1 MAHEKTF
8 ANAFIHHKA
17 GRFKEAVALYKSLL
31 NINFQK
37 NRPQLL
43 LLLGIC
49 EIETKDFLNA
59 LKHINSYI
67 EIDSNDHLAF
77 YYLGKALNKLERY
90 EDSFNS
96 LNIALELNSDFID
109 AIILSGVGLGKLG
122 EHEKALQ
129 YFERAIAINQSEVSA
144 HVNKGLALKELGRF
158 EESIISFDDAL
169 RLNPS
174 NIEVLNFKGTVL
186 HQIGDHEDALKCFNR
201 ALEIKPDF
209 AVALM
214 NKGVQLERLNK
225 FNKSILVLNQALSI
239 DDKNAEAYNGL
250 GQSLERIGK
259 YKEALKNFDQAILL
273 NGTPRRYHKNK
284 SLLNLHLKNFEE
296 GWVDFDF
303 RLEQDCAH
311 AINFKLDKIFI
322 HNEQGIGDEI
332 LFGSLLNDLSKDFK
346 KIFVKINPRLI
357 KLFKRSFPQINFMT
371 DDAVDFNNHLFMGSL
386 GRLYRKNLES
396 FEFQSERY
404 LFSDQIK
411 KEAFRHDLRKRFGGK
426 FLCGISWKSSAEKI
440 SDFKSFSLLDLMPIL
455 SLKNI
460 VFINLQ
466 YGEIS
471 EDINLLYKSQG
482 IKIETI
488 DNLDYFNDIE
498 SLTSL
503 IDACDFVVSSS
514 NVTAHLAGAL
524 GKKTYLLTPFSKGRI
539 WYWHH
544 NDKKSIWYPSIN
556 NYYQSS
562 LDSWKDPIENLSKD
576 ILQDFSI
583 LTNSSNPS

>member
-1 MAHEKTF
+1 MTHEKTF
-8 ANAFIHHKA
+8 ANAFAHHKD

-37 NRPQLL
+37 KRPQLL

-49 EIETKDFLNA
+49 EIQTNDFLDA

-67 EIDSNDHLAF
+67 EIDTNDHLAF
-77 YYLGKALNKLERY
+77 YYSGQALEKLERY
-90 EDSFNS
+90 EDAFVS
-96 LNIALELNSDFID
+96 LNKSLKLNSDFID
-109 AIILSGVGLGKLG
+109 GIKLSGVVLGKLG
-122 EHEKALQ
+122 EHENALQ
-129 YFERAIAINQSEVSA
+129 YFERVIALNQNDVS
-144 HVNKGLALKELGRF
+144 VIINKGLALKELGRL
-158 EESIISFDDAL
+158 EESIISFDDVL
-169 RLNPS
+169 KLNPS
-174 NIEVLNFKGTVL
+174 NIEVLNFKGVVL
-186 HQIGDHEDALKCFNR
+186 HQIGQYDEALKCFNR

-209 AVALM
+209 ADAII
-214 NKGVQLERLNK
+214 NKGVELERLNN
-225 FNKSILVLNQALSI
+225 FNESILVLNQALSI
-239 DDKNAEAYNGL
+239 VSDNPEAYNNL
-250 GQSLERIGK
+250 GQSLERVGN
-259 YKEALKNFDQAILL
+259 YYEALKNYEQAISL
-273 NGTPRRYHKNK
+273 NSSIRRYHNNK
-284 SLLNLHLKNFEE
+284 ALLNLHMKNFEE
-296 GWVDFDF
+296 GWAHFDF
-303 RLEQDCAH
+303 RLKQDYAP
-311 AINFKLDKIFI
+311 AINFKLDQIFI
-322 HNEQGIGDEI
+322 QSEQGIGDEI
-332 LFGSLLNDLSKDFK
+332 LYGSLLNDLSKDFK
-346 KIFVKINPRLI
+346 EIFVKINPRLI
-357 KLFKRSFPQINFMT
+357 KLFKRSFPQINFVT
-371 DDAVDFNNHLFMGSL
+371 DDALGFNNHLFMGSL
-386 GRLYRKNLES
+386 GKLYRKNLES
-396 FEFQSERY
+396 FKFQSERY

-411 KEAFRHDLRKRFGGK
+411 KEAFRHDLKKRFGDK

-440 SDFKSFSLLDLMPIL
+440 SEFKSFRLLELMPVL

-583 LTNSSNPS
+583 LTNSSNSS

>member
-1 MAHEKTF
+1 LAHEKTF
-8 ANAFIHHKA
+8 ANAFAHHKE
-17 GRFKEAVALYKSLL
+17 GRFNEAVALYKSLL

-49 EIETKDFLNA
+49 EIETNDFLNA
-59 LKHINSYI
+59 LKHIASYI
-67 EIDSNDHLAF
+67 EIDCNDHLAF
-77 YYLGKALNKLERY
+77 YYSGKALNKLERY

-109 AIILSGVGLGKLG
+109 AIILSGVVLGKLG
-122 EHEKALQ
+122 EHENALQ
-129 YFERAIAINQSEVSA
+129 YFERAIALNQSEERA

-158 EESIISFDDAL
+158 EESVISFDDAL
-169 RLNPS
+169 KLNSS
-174 NIEVLNFKGTVL
+174 NIEILNFKGIAL
-186 HQIGDHEDALKCFNR
+186 HQSGDYDEALKCFNR

-209 AVALM
+209 ATAIV
-214 NKGVQLERLNK
+214 NKGVELERLNK
-225 FNKSILVLNQALSI
+225 FNESIIVLNQALSI
-239 DDKNAEAYNGL
+239 VSDNPEAYNNL

-273 NGTPRRYHKNK
+273 NSSIRRYHNNK
-284 SLLNLHLKNFEE
+284 ALLNLRLKNFEE
-296 GWVDFDF
+296 GWAHFDF
-303 RLEQDCAH
+303 RLKQDYAH
-311 AINFKLDKIFI
+311 AINFKLDQIFI

-332 LFGSLLNDLSKDFK
+332 LYGSLLNDLSKDFK
-346 KIFVKINPRLI
+346 KIFVKINSRLI
-357 KLFKRSFPQINFMT
+357 KLFKRSFPQINFVT
-371 DDAVDFNNHLFMGSL
+371 EDAVDFNNHLFMGSL
-386 GRLYRKNLES
+386 GRIYRKNLES

-411 KEAFRHDLRKRFGGK
+411 KEGFRYDLKNRFGDK

-498 SLTSL
+498 SLASL
-503 IDACDFVVSSS
+503 MDACDFIVSSS

-544 NDKKSIWYPSIN
+544 NDKKSIWYPSVN
-556 NYYQSS
+556 NYYQSN
-562 LDSWKDPIENLSKD
+562 LESWKDPIENLSKD
-576 ILQDFSI
+576 ILKDFS
-583 LTNSSNPS
+583 LVTNSSSSS

>member
-8 ANAFIHHKA
+8 ANAFVHHKE
-17 GRFKEAVALYKSLL
+17 GRFKKAIELYKSLL

-49 EIETKDFLNA
+49 EIETNNFLNA

-67 EIDSNDHLAF
+67 EIDSNDHLSF
-77 YYLGKALNKLERY
+77 YYSGKALDKLERY

-109 AIILSGVGLGKLG
+109 AIILSGVVLGKLG

-129 YFERAIAINQSEVSA
+129 YFERAIALNQSQEPA
-144 HVNKGLALKELGRF
+144 HANKGLALKELGRF
-158 EESIISFDDAL
+158 KESIISFDDAL

-174 NIEVLNFKGTVL
+174 NIKVLNSKGIVL
-186 HQIGDHEDALKCFNR
+186 HQIGDHEDALNCFNR
-201 ALEIKPDF
+201 ALEINPDF
-209 AVALM
+209 ADAII

-225 FNKSILVLNQALSI
+225 FNESIIVLNQALSMT
-239 DDKNAEAYNGL
+239 DKNAEAYNSL

-273 NGTPRRYHKNK
+273 NGTPRRYRKNK

-296 GWVDFDF
+296 GWADFDS

-322 HNEQGIGDEI
+322 HNEQGVGDEI
-332 LFGSLLNDLSKDFK
+332 FFGSLLNDLIKDFRE
-346 KIFVKINPRLI
+346 IFVKVNPRLI
-357 KLFKRSFPQINFMT
+357 KLFKRSFPQINFVT

-386 GRLYRKNLES
+386 GGIYRKNLES
-396 FEFQSERY
+396 FKFQSEQY

-411 KEAFRHDLRKRFGGK
+411 KEGFRYDLKKRFGDK

-440 SDFKSFSLLDLMPIL
+440 SDFKSFRILDLMPIL

-488 DNLDYFNDIE
+488 DNLDYFNDLE
-498 SLTSL
+498 SLASL
-503 IDACDFVVSSS
+503 IDACDFIVSSS

-544 NDKKSIWYPSIN
+544 NDKKSIWYPSVN
-556 NYYQSS
+556 NYYQSN
-562 LDSWKDPIENLSKD
+562 LESWKDPIENLSKD
-576 ILQDFSI
+576 ILKDFS
-583 LTNSSNPS
+583 LTTNSSITS

>member
-1 MAHEKTF
+1 MGHEKIF
-8 ANAFIHHKA
+8 ANAFVHHK
-17 GRFKEAVALYKSLL
+17 GDRFKEAIELYKSLL
-31 NINFQK
+31 DINFQK
-37 NRPQLL
+37 KRPQLL

-49 EIETKDFLNA
+49 EIQTNDFLDA
-59 LKHINSYI
+59 LKHITSYI

-77 YYLGKALNKLERY
+77 YYSGKALEKLERY
-90 EDSFNS
+90 EDALVS
-96 LNIALELNSDFID
+96 LNKSLKLNCDFID
-109 AIILSGVGLGKLG
+109 AIKLSGVVLGRLG
-122 EHEKALQ
+122 EHENALQ
-129 YFERAIAINQSEVSA
+129 YFERAIALNKNEVRT
-144 HVNKGLALKELGRF
+144 HIDKGLALKELGRL
-158 EESIISFDDAL
+158 EESITSLDVAL
-169 RLNPS
+169 GLDPSSLVALNY
-174 NIEVLNFKGTVL
+174 KGIVL
-186 HQIGDHEDALKCFNR
+186 HLSGAYEEALKCFNG

-209 AVALM
+209 ADALI
-214 NKGVQLERLNK
+214 NSGVELERLNK
-225 FNKSILVLNQALSI
+225 FNESINVLNQAILI
-239 DDKNAEAYNGL
+239 KANNPEAFNNL
-250 GQSLERIGK
+250 GQSLERVGN
-259 YKEALKNFDQAILL
+259 YDEALKNYNQAISL
-273 NGTPRRYHKNK
+273 NSLIRRYHNNK
-284 SLLNLHLKNFEE
+284 ALLNLHLKNFEE
-296 GWVDFDF
+296 GWPRFDF
-303 RLEQDCAH
+303 RLKHDYVHE
-311 AINFKLDKIFI
+311 INFKLDQIFI

-332 LFGSLLNDLSKDFK
+332 LYGSLLNDLSKDFK
-346 KIFVKINPRLI
+346 EIFVKINPRLI
-357 KLFKRSFPQINFMT
+357 KLFKRSFPQINFVT

-386 GRLYRKNLES
+386 GGIYRKNLES

-404 LFSDQIK
+404 LFSDQLK

-440 SDFKSFSLLDLMPIL
+440 SDFKSFKLLDLMPIL

-498 SLTSL
+498 SLASL

-544 NDKKSIWYPSIN
+544 NDKKSIWYPSVN

-583 LTNSSNPS
+583 VTNSSNPS

>member
-1 MAHEKTF
+1 LAHEKTF
-8 ANAFIHHKA
+8 VNAFVHHKE
-17 GRFKEAVALYKSLL
+17 GRFKKASELYKSLL

-49 EIETKDFLNA
+49 EIETNDFLNA
-59 LKHINSYI
+59 LKHINSYM

-77 YYLGKALNKLERY
+77 YYSGKVLDKLERY

-96 LNIALELNSDFID
+96 LNIALKLNSDFID
-109 AIILSGVGLGKLG
+109 AIILSGVVLGKLG
-122 EHEKALQ
+122 ENEKALQ
-129 YFERAIAINQSEVSA
+129 YFERALALNQSQEPA
-144 HVNKGLALKELGRF
+144 HANKGLALKELGRF
-158 EESIISFDDAL
+158 KESIISFDDAL

-174 NIEVLNFKGTVL
+174 NIKVLNSKGIVL

-201 ALEIKPDF
+201 ALEINPDF
-209 AVALM
+209 ADAII

-225 FNKSILVLNQALSI
+225 FNESILVLNQALSMT
-239 DDKNAEAYNGL
+239 DKNAEAYNSL
-250 GQSLERIGK
+250 GQSLERVGK

-273 NGTPRRYHKNK
+273 NGTPRRYRKNK
-284 SLLNLHLKNFEE
+284 SLLNLHLKKFEE
-296 GWVDFDF
+296 GWADFDS
-303 RLEQDCAH
+303 RLEQDYVH
-311 AINFKLDKIFI
+311 AINFKLDQIFI
-322 HNEQGIGDEI
+322 HNEQGVGDEI
-332 LFGSLLNDLSKDFK
+332 FFGSLLNDLSKDFR
-346 KIFVKINPRLI
+346 KIFVKVNPRLI
-357 KLFKRSFPQINFMT
+357 KLFKRSFPQINFVI

-386 GRLYRKNLES
+386 GKLYRKNLES
-396 FEFQSERY
+396 FKFQRERY

-411 KEAFRHDLRKRFGGK
+411 KEGFRYDLKKRFGDK

-440 SDFKSFSLLDLMPIL
+440 SDFKSFRILDLMPIL

-498 SLTSL
+498 SLASL
-503 IDACDFVVSSS
+503 IDACDFIVSSS

-544 NDKKSIWYPSIN
+544 NDKKSIWYPSVN
-556 NYYQSS
+556 NYYQSN
-562 LDSWKDPIENLSKD
+562 LESWKDPIENLSKD
-576 ILQDFSI
+576 ILKDFS
-583 LTNSSNPS
+583 LTTNSGITS